1 MKQTCP
7 GTGRT
12 RKRLYSADPCS
23 NRMDPKDY
31 ELEFFKG
38 NGFQRRQCKSCGKFF
53 WTLGESDVCGEAPCV
68 EYTFIGKPLLK
79 EKQSVHE
86 MRESFL
92 SFLEKNGH
100 TRIARYP
107 ITARWRDDVFFTQA
121 SIYGFQP
128 WVIQGVVEPPANPL
142 GISQTCVRFNDIDN
156 VGKTGSHFTMFEMMA
171 HHVFNKKGA
180 EIYWKDRTTEL
191 CHEFLTKVHGLDPKA
206 VQYSEA
212 WWEGGGNAGPC
223 LEVLIGGVEAATL
236 VFMSY
241 SIENGQQK
249 PLDMTVVDTGY
260 GLERLTWMSQGTP
273 SAYEAVFGD
282 VLNELKKLSGTKSD
296 EAVLAE
302 YAKVAGSMKIETAA
316 DVRTLRADTAAR
328 LGMNV
333 DDFMK
338 QVKPFESMYVICDH
352 TRALMFMLS
361 DGVVPSNV
369 RQGYFARLLVRR
381 ALREMSQLGIESKL
395 SDIVAFQ
402 VDYFSKDFPDL
413 KDNRDEILK
422 LVDVEQEKYKE
433 TLVKGNGVVKRLE
446 ASLAQSGAKI
456 SDEDLIELYDS
467 HGLNPEV
474 VAEFAS
480 GPVTVPDDFYKQ
492 VAARHS
498 KSDEEEEKVPEIQLP
513 KGLPATNLRFYK
525 EPYKYKF
532 RAKVLAIQGDLVV
545 LDKTYFY
552 AESGGQESDSGTMKD
567 MKVLRADKIGNIV
580 VHKVEGEMQAKV
592 GKLISCTI
600 NEERRRRLQ
609 RHHTATH
616 IINGAARAVLG
627 NHIWQTGA
635 HKGVDVARLD
645 ITHYAD
651 LSADELE
658 KIELLANRTV
668 LAGIK
673 IQGPFM
679 ERTAAEKKYGFRLY
693 QGGAVPGKEI
703 RVVRIGDF
711 DVEAC
716 GGIHCKNTLE
726 VGPIKILSTKRIQ
739 DGVVRLEFAAGMAAM
754 EHMMVLYSS
763 VRDASV
769 KLNATPEKIGEA
781 VDKLLADWKELRK
794 DLDAVKKGR
803 VGETVEDLVN
813 GAPHVSGVR
822 IIRHVET
829 EDMKHLV
836 NLAKQLIGSPKTVAL
851 LGSDQQGAKIV
862 AARSAD
868 VNIDCRPLIA
878 DALKIVSG
886 SGGGKPDFAQG
897 GGPDAGKLEQAMDSL
912 VDAVKKALEKV

>member
-1 MKQTCP
+1 ME
-7 GTGRT
+7 
-12 RKRLYSADPCS
+12 
-23 NRMDPKDY
+23 PKDY
-31 ELEFFKG
+31 ELEFFKR

-53 WTLGESDVCGEAPCV
+53 WTLGESDTCGEAPCV

-92 SFLEKNGH
+92 SFLESNGH
-100 TRIARYP
+100 TRVARYP

-142 GISQTCVRFNDIDN
+142 AISQTCVRFNDIDN

-171 HHVFNKKGA
+171 HHVFNKKGK

-191 CHEFLTKVHGLDPKA
+191 CHEFLTKVHGLDPK
-206 VQYSEA
+206 VVNYSEA

-223 LEVLIGGVEAATL
+223 LEVLLGGVEVATL

-241 SIENGQQK
+241 STTGGQQR
-249 PLDMTVVDTGY
+249 PLDMQVVDTGY
-260 GLERLTWMSQGTP
+260 GLERLTWISQGTA

-282 VLNELKKLSGTKSD
+282 VLGELKKTSGLKID
-296 EAVLAE
+296 ESALAE
-302 YAKVAGSMKIETAA
+302 YSKVAGSMKIETAA
-316 DVRTLRADTAAR
+316 DVRELRADTAAR
-328 LGMNV
+328 LGMSV
-333 DDFMK
+333 DDFMR
-338 QVKPFESMYVICDH
+338 QVKPAESMYIICDH

-381 ALREMSQLGIESKL
+381 ALREMAQLGIAKKL
-395 SDIVAFQ
+395 SEIVAHQ
-402 VDYFSKDFPDL
+402 VDYFSKDFPDV
-413 KDNRDEILK
+413 KENKDEIIK
-422 LVDVEQEKYKE
+422 LVDVEQEKYGE
-433 TLVKGNGVVKRLE
+433 TLTKGRSIVKRME
-446 ASLAQSGAKI
+446 ANAVEGHRKI

-467 HGLNPEV
+467 HGLNPEI

-480 GPVTVPDDFYKQ
+480 SMVTVPDDFYKR

-498 KSDEEEEKVPEIQLP
+498 KTEVELVSVPDIQLP
-513 KGLPATNLRFYK
+513 KDLPATKLMFYK

-532 RAKVLAIQGDLVV
+532 RAKVLAIKDDLVV
-545 LDKTYFY
+545 LDKTHFY
-552 AESGGQESDSGTMKD
+552 AESGGQESDLGTMKD
-567 MKVLRADKIGNIV
+567 MKVTHVDKIGNVV

-592 GKLISCTI
+592 GKLITCTI
-600 NEERRRRLQ
+600 DENRRRRLQ

-616 IINGAARAVLG
+616 IINGAARKVLG

-635 HKGVDVARLD
+635 HKGADVARLD
-645 ITHYAD
+645 ITHFAD
-651 LSADELE
+651 LTPDELTR
-658 KIELLANRTV
+658 IELLANQTV

-673 IQGPFM
+673 VQGPFM
-679 ERTAAEKKYGFRLY
+679 DRNSAEKRYGFRLY
-693 QGGAVPGKEI
+693 QGGAVPGKDI

-726 VGPIKILSTKRIQ
+726 VGAIKILSTKRIQ
-739 DGVVRLEFAAGMAAM
+739 DGVVRLEFVAGMA
-754 EHMMVLYSS
+754 EVEQMMRVYNE
-763 VRDASV
+763 VKDASV
-769 KLNATPEKIGEA
+769 KLNSTPDKLGEA
-781 VDKLLADWKELRK
+781 VDKLIADWRELRK
-794 DLDAVKKGR
+794 ELDAVKKGV
-803 VGETVEDLVN
+803 VGETVEDLEKEAVQVN
-813 GAPHVSGVR
+813 GVKVVR
-822 IIRHVET
+822 HLQS

-836 NLAKQLIGSPKTVAL
+836 GLAKQLISHPKTVAV
-851 LGSDQQGAKIV
+851 LGSDQGGAKIV
-862 AARSAD
+862 IARSAD
-868 VNIDCRPLIA
+868 VKVDCRALISEGMKMV
-878 DALKIVSG
+878 DG

-897 GGPDAGKLEQAMDSL
+897 GGPSAARIEEALDTL
-912 VDAVKKALEKV
+912 VKMVKTALEKE

>member
-1 MKQTCP
+1 
-7 GTGRT
+7 
-12 RKRLYSADPCS
+12 
-23 NRMDPKDY
+23 MDQKDY
-31 ELEFFKG
+31 ELEFFKS
-38 NGFQRRQCKSCGKFF
+38 NGFQRRQCKSCGKFY
-53 WTLGESDVCGEAPCV
+53 WTLGENDTCGESPCV

-79 EKQSVHE
+79 ERQSVHE

-100 TRIARYP
+100 TRISRYP

-142 GISQTCVRFNDIDN
+142 AISQTCVRFNDIDN

-171 HHVFNKKGA
+171 HHVFNKKGK

-191 CHEFLTKVHGLDPKA
+191 CHEFLTKVHGLDPKI
-206 VQYSEA
+206 VNYSEA

-223 LEVLIGGVEAATL
+223 LEVLLGGVEVATL

-241 SIENGQQK
+241 SMENGQQK
-249 PLDMTVVDTGY
+249 PMDIQVVDTGY
-260 GLERLTWMSQGTP
+260 GLERLTWISQGTP

-282 VLNELKKLSGTKSD
+282 VLEELKRLSGTKTDDRS
-296 EAVLAE
+296 LAE
-302 YAKVAGSMKIETAA
+302 YSRVAGSMKIETAA

-328 LGMNV
+328 LGMNA

-338 QVKPFESMYVICDH
+338 QIKPFESMYVVCDH

-369 RQGYFARLLVRR
+369 RQGYFARLLVRH
-381 ALREMSQLGIESKL
+381 ALREMSQLGIQVRL
-395 SDIVAFQ
+395 SEIVARQ
-402 VDYFSKDFPDL
+402 VDYFAKDFPDV
-413 KDNRDEILK
+413 KENRDEIIK
-422 LVDVEQEKYKE
+422 LVDVEEEKYRE
-433 TLVKGNGVVKRLE
+433 TLVKGRGVVQRLE
-446 ASLAQSGAKI
+446 ASEKQAGAKI

-480 GPVTVPDDFYKQ
+480 SPVTVPDDFYKR

-498 KSDEEEEKVPEIQLP
+498 KPEEEAVALSTQLP
-513 KGLPATNLRFYK
+513 PDLPPTKLQFYK

-532 RAKVLAIQGDLVV
+532 RSKVLAVIGDLVV
-545 LDKTYFY
+545 LDKTFFY
-552 AESGGQESDSGTMKD
+552 AESGGQESDHGTMKE
-567 MKVLRADKIGNIV
+567 MKVVHVDKIGNIV
-580 VHKVEGEMQAKV
+580 VHKVEGEMQAV
-592 GKLISCTI
+592 AGKQITCTI
-600 NEERRRRLQ
+600 DERRRRRLQ

-616 IINGAARAVLG
+616 VINGAARRVLG

-635 HKGVDVARLD
+635 HKGEDIARLD

-651 LSADELE
+651 LTPDELHR
-658 KIELLANRTV
+658 IEILANETV
-668 LAGIK
+668 LSGTK
-673 IQGPFM
+673 VMSSSM
-679 ERTAAEKKYGFRLY
+679 ERNVAEKRYGFRLY

-703 RVVRIGDF
+703 RVIRIGDF

-726 VGPIKILSTKRIQ
+726 VGAIKILRTKRIQ
-739 DGVVRLEFAAGMAAM
+739 DGVVRLEFVSGMPEVETMLGVWSA
-754 EHMMVLYSS
+754 V
-763 VRDASV
+763 VDAST
-769 KLNATPEKIGEA
+769 KLNSTPEKISEA
-781 VDKLLADWKELRK
+781 VEKLMADKKELTK
-794 DLDAVKKGR
+794 ELEAMKKGR
-803 VGETVEDLVN
+803 VGETVDELVEKAVQVR
-813 GAPHVSGVR
+813 GIR
-822 IIRHVET
+822 IIRHLES

-836 NLAKQLIGSPKTVAL
+836 NLAKELIDKPKTVAV
-851 LGSDQQGAKIV
+851 LGSDEQGAKIV
-862 AARSAD
+862 VARSPD
-868 VNIDCRPLIA
+868 VAIDCRPLIKA
-878 DALKIVSG
+878 AMKAVGG

-897 GGPDAGKLEQAMDSL
+897 GGPDASKIEDALNEL
-912 VDAVKKALEKV
+912 VASVKASLEKE